1 MAFSIDILKTGVTHF
16 FGKTQTCLPISSG
29 TLIHDLS
36 QLPYQSGVI
45 AVYLENISLIIFYII
60 QISFFYQDFDFG
72 IWLNAV
78 SFFILITSSRLLKRF
93 KTISLERFQDIS
105 NIIYQE
111 VHDLGR

>member
-1 MAFSIDILKTGVTHF
+1 MLRISIFLKLTPLDFQSILSRPAGMFRFPCIDPPGIPTTFYSTPWHFPLIFLKLELLIF

-72 IWLNAV
+72 I
-78 SFFILITSSRLLKRF
+78 
-93 KTISLERFQDIS
+93 
-105 NIIYQE
+105 
-111 VHDLGR
+111 